1 MSTTNTLSEEEKKF
15 LKNRRA
21 KEAQTKKNENTDRQK
36 DINIQ
41 VRDLDPTSKLNQ
53 DLFIQIFEDYD
64 NKNRD
69 KTVKENLRNFLNNMN
84 LDTFEGYLR
93 RQLDLETKNILK
105 GYLRRNSYRSGLY
118 GYSSNVTKKENKDLK
133 NYNAYYKY
141 LHDNLS
147 IPTIEEKKIKEK
159 IKKLDEYTR
168 EKMNELSKLNE
179 TGLKKL
185 LEKLI
190 ELGILK
196 NLREKKNN
204 ATNPES
210 SRIMVVINH
219 LKSCEKEILGI
230 ILRDLNDIMLRIQ
243 SDFSGIKDKVV
254 RKKLE
259 KMDDRIVKL
268 QYNKIT
274 NTNTTKSIKGI
285 ISSENFQSL
294 DRLIIDYNKKLK
306 NIKEIIEESQRKN
319 PFKKK
324 LRGTEEKVYKKADE
338 AKKIIEKITNVLNKA
353 KSKTS
358 TSNIRQRPISSR
370 PISPSSSSIVSKFNM
385 LRRR

>member
-1 MSTTNTLSEEEKKF
+1 MSTTNTLSEEVKKI
-15 LKNRRA
+15 LKNSIA
-21 KEAQTKKNENTDRQK
+21 KEAQTKRKENSERQK
-36 DINIQ
+36 EINIQ